1 MATLEQQKYKYVKNM
16 LTPDM
21 VDFLST
27 WSVNQTHNALKNDF
41 VPLSINYHS
50 SRSEIYR
57 HVLHWLLPTMEKE
70 TGLKL
75 KPTYAWNRIY
85 ISDAD
90 LKRHKDRDACEIS
103 CSITLK
109 YRYENENYKWPLCM
123 GDKPI
128 VIESGDGVI
137 YKGIEIEHWRPS
149 FQQPEGCWHHQLF
162 IHYVDVNG
170 PYKHLKEELDNYD

>member
-90 LKRHKDRDACEIS
+90 LNDIK
-103 CSITLK
+103 
-109 YRYENENYKWPLCM
+109 
-123 GDKPI
+123 
-128 VIESGDGVI
+128 IEMLV
-137 YKGIEIEHWRPS
+137 K
-149 FQQPEGCWHHQLF
+149 
-162 IHYVDVNG
+162 
-170 PYKHLKEELDNYD
+170 